1 MNMHAEIKA
10 RVGTSGYTVEER
22 ELIERMAVEG
32 YSMGQVA
39 RMLGKTRS
47 QIAGYAFR
55 HLNTRGIYFKSN
67 INQHS
72 GIQKE
77 KPARV
82 LNHRPPRSRIS
93 RPIPVEP
100 EPLQPPLRIQ
110 VEELKPRSCRWP
122 FGDPGAS
129 DFGFCGHE
137 THAPGQSYCAHHQR
151 LAWHA

>member
-1 MNMHAEIKA
+1 MNEHVRSNWIKGP
-10 RVGTSGYTVEER
+10 RGYTQEEC
-22 ELIERMAVEG
+22 ETIERMALEG
-32 YSMGQVA
+32 YSTSQVA
-39 RMLGKTRS
+39 RVIGKTREA
-47 QIAGYAFR
+47 IAGFAWR
-55 HLNTRGIYFKSN
+55 HLNTRGIYFASN
-67 INQHS
+67 VNQHS
-72 GIQKE
+72 GVQKE

-82 LNHRPPRSRIS
+82 LNHRPPRSRVS
-93 RPIPVEP
+93 RPIPVEAP
-100 EPLQPPLRIQ
+100 PLEPPLRLQ